1 MNCSVCLEKNL
12 LNVWSFIIFN
22 DFISHILNII
32 YKFAPVTS
40 LTK

>member
-12 LNVWSFIIFN
+12 LNVWLFIIFN
-22 DFISHILNII
+22 AFMSWILNII
-32 YKFAPVTS
+32 YKFASITS